1 MSSVINTN
9 IASLNAQGN
18 LSKSQNALSTSLQR
32 LSSGLRINSAKDDAA
47 GLSIAQRFSSQ
58 IRGLDQ
64 AVRNAN
70 DGISLSQTAEGAL
83 QSSGDILARIR
94 DLAVQSLNASN
105 STSDRAALNSEVQQ
119 GLQELQRIAGNTD
132 FNGQK
137 LLDGSFM
144 AATFQVGANANQT
157 ITATSGN
164 FNTSAYGNYR
174 IGGLKADSQTGVG
187 DLVKGSTE
195 SVSLLRLST
204 ANTSAIGADT
214 LTIASAAG
222 TSDIKISAGDSAAKT
237 AAAINNAGLGV
248 HATATTSFVLGA
260 NDGAG
265 AAATSGSAFAQ
276 GLSYSFQMSSDTS
289 SPTTSTTPSA
299 GFTTVSF
306 TVGGTTTG
314 NIASS
319 ASDLNA
325 AVQAFNDVSGK
336 TGFTAKVVKTDNGN
350 FGIQLTNENGADLRM
365 TSTSTTGQDLT
376 IETSKV
382 LDGNTTTA
390 DVANTSGTLT
400 AKGPQATNATWAST
414 GAAWITGQVTLD
426 SDRAFSLKATTAVGA
441 AGTGSFALANTSN
454 AAQLQSADKMD
465 VSTVDSANRTLAMV
479 DSALANINAQRARYG
494 ALQNRFETTIS
505 NLQATSTNLSAAR
518 SRIQDADFASE
529 TANMTRNQILQQAGI
544 AMLSQANAMPNQVL
558 SLLK

>member
-1 MSSVINTN
+1 MASVINTN

-47 GLSIAQRFSSQ
+47 GLSISQRFSSQ

-70 DGISLSQTAEGAL
+70 DGISLAQTAEGAL
-83 QSSGDILARIR
+83 QSSGDILQRIR
-94 DLAVQSLNASN
+94 ELTVQSMNATN

-119 GLQELQRIAGNTD
+119 NLQELQRIAGNTE

-144 AATFQVGANANQT
+144 AATFQVGANSNQT

-187 DLVKGSTE
+187 DMVKGSTE
-195 SVSLLRLST
+195 SVSLLRVGT
-204 ANTSAIGADT
+204 ANVSAIKADT
-214 LTIASAAG
+214 ITISSAAG
-222 TSDIKISAGDSAAKT
+222 STDVKVAAGDSAAKT

-248 HATATTSFVLGA
+248 HASATTSFVLGA
-260 NDGAG
+260 DDGQAT
-265 AAATSGSAFAQ
+265 ATSGLAFTQ
-276 GLSYSFQMSSDTS
+276 GLSYSFQISNDTS
-289 SPTTSTTPSA
+289 SPTTSAAPTA
-299 GFTTVSF
+299 GFTTVAF
-306 TVGGTTTG
+306 TVGGSTTG
-314 NIASS
+314 SVASS
-319 ASDLNA
+319 ATDLNA

-336 TGFTAKVVKTDNGN
+336 TGFTAKVVKTDNGHY
-350 FGIQLTNENGADLRM
+350 GIQLTNENGADLRM
-365 TSTSTTGQDLT
+365 VNTSTSGQDLT

-382 LDGNTTTA
+382 LDGSTTTTDSTA
-390 DVANTSGTLT
+390 STSGTLS
-400 AKGPQATNATWAST
+400 AIGATTTWANGGTS
-414 GAAWITGQVTLD
+414 AAWLTGQVTID
-426 SDRAFSLKATTAVGA
+426 SDRAFSIKSTAAVAAT
-441 AGTGSFALANTSN
+441 TGSFVLNTNTN
-454 AAQLQSADKMD
+454 ASQLQSADKMD
-465 VSTVDSANRTLAMV
+465 VSTVDAASRTLAMV

>member
-1 MSSVINTN
+1 MASVINTN

-70 DGISLSQTAEGAL
+70 DGISLAQTAEGAL
-83 QSSGDILARIR
+83 QSSGDILQRIR
-94 DLAVQSLNASN
+94 ELSVQSMNATN
-105 STSDRAALNSEVQQ
+105 STSDRAALNAEVQQ
-119 GLQELQRIAGNTD
+119 NLQELQRIAGNTE

-164 FNTSAYGNYR
+164 FNTNAYGNYR
-174 IGGLKADSQTGVG
+174 LGGLKADSQTGVG

-195 SVSLLRLST
+195 NVSLLRVGT
-204 ANTSAIGADT
+204 TNTSAVAGDT
-214 LTIASAAG
+214 LTISSAAG
-222 TSDIKISAGDSAAKT
+222 SKDITVTAGDSAGKV

-248 HATATTSFVLGA
+248 RASAITSFVLGA
-260 NDGAG
+260 DDAH
-265 AAATSGSAFAQ
+265 ATATSGAAFTQ
-276 GLSYSFQMSSDTS
+276 GLSYSFQLSNDTS
-289 SPTTSTTPSA
+289 SPTTSAVPSA
-299 GFTTVSF
+299 GFTTVAF
-306 TVGGTTTG
+306 TIGGSTTG
-314 NIASS
+314 SVANS
-319 ASDLNA
+319 ADQMNA

-336 TGFTAKVVKTDNGN
+336 TGFTAKVVKTDNGHY
-350 FGIQLTNENGADLRM
+350 GIQLTNENGADLRIAN
-365 TSTSTTGQDLT
+365 TSTSGQGLS

-382 LDGNTTTA
+382 LDGNTSTTDTLA
-390 DVANTSGTLT
+390 TTSGTLT
-400 AKGPQATNATWAST
+400 AQGSSTTWAS
-414 GAAWITGQVTLD
+414 GSAAWISGEVVMD
-426 SDRAFSLKATTAVGA
+426 SDRAFSVKAASGVA
-441 AGTGSFALANTSN
+441 AGSGSFMTDNTTDS
-454 AAQLQSADKMD
+454 AQLQSADKMD
-465 VSTVDSANRTLAMV
+465 VSTVDAATRTLAMV